1 VLNASAAQAGQ
12 PHVVVGK
19 PRIVTVTIKGVMF
32 PPPKYDKPYDGELE
46 IRFFSNSED
55 VKLACSIGHEDTAC
69 TASSVDHKK
78 CRIMMLTEDII
89 KRKGESYTLALR
101 HELAHCNGWKHPNT
115 TNGKKFNIGDRWE
128 EAEGAKWVAAN
139 TKVPMPKLPASTR
152 ILPASPPTVCVTPDW
167 KQEPC
172 AKRQEGIWVYS
183 QSFPAASVEPACPT
197 PGQVFEIAKVPPR
210 CLAR

>member
-1 VLNASAAQAGQ
+1 
-12 PHVVVGK
+12 HVVVGK

-55 VKLACSIGHEDTAC
+55 VKLACSIGQEDTAC

-115 TNGKKFNIGDRWE
+115 TNGKKVNIGDRWE

-167 KQEPC
+167 KPEPC
-172 AKRQEGIWVYS
+172 KDRELKDVWSTARPFQKSDI
-183 QSFPAASVEPACPT
+183 PKKVE
-197 PGQVFEIAKVPPR
+197 R
-210 CLAR
+210 